1 VKTKGRRGK
10 GPSRAR
16 VEPRSPKPDARR
28 PKSYEFLPHP
38 ADVGFLARGK
48 TLEKVFEAAALAL
61 CDYGWELAR
70 VRARKKLDIRAH
82 AATLEDLLFVWLS
95 EILYETDA
103 AGWVFK
109 TFTVKR
115 VAQPG
120 LFTLSEAEGPAEAL
134 AQAGAGNGKKPDL
147 GLLWE
152 IQGVA
157 RGEKFSKKRHR
168 ARTYI
173 KAVTYHQ
180 LAVKQSP
187 AGWSATVYLD
197 V

>member
-1 VKTKGRRGK
+1 MKATKGRRGK

-16 VEPRSPKPDARR
+16 SQRRSPQPSAQRSKP
-28 PKSYEFLPHP
+28 YEFLPPP

-61 CDYGWELAR
+61 CDCGWELAR

-82 AATLEDLLFVWLS
+82 AATLADRRFIWLS

-103 AGWVFK
+103 APWVFK
-109 TFTVKR
+109 EFEVKR
-115 VAQPG
+115 VAQP
-120 LFTLSEAEGPAEAL
+120 
-134 AQAGAGNGKKPDL
+134 GAGNGKKPDL

-152 IQGVA
+152 IRGVA

-180 LAVKQSP
+180 LAVRQSP
-187 AGWSATVYLD
+187 TGWFAPAYLD

>member
-1 VKTKGRRGK
+1 MKTKGRRGK
-10 GPSRAR
+10 GSSRAR
-16 VEPRSPKPDARR
+16 SQRRSPQPSAQRSKP
-28 PKSYEFLPHP
+28 YEYLPHP
-38 ADVGFLARGK
+38 ADVGFLARGE

-61 CDYGWELAR
+61 SDCGWELTR
-70 VRARKKLDIRAH
+70 VRARKKLDITAH
-82 AATLEDLLFVWLS
+82 AATLEDLMFIWLS

-103 AGWVFK
+103 AHWVFK
-109 TFTVKR
+109 KFEVKR

-120 LFTLSEAEGPAEAL
+120 
-134 AQAGAGNGKKPDL
+134 AGNGAPP

-152 IQGVA
+152 IRGVA
-157 RGEKFSKKRHR
+157 RGEKFTKRRHR

-180 LAVKQSP
+180 LAVRQTL
-187 AGWSATVYLD
+187 AGWQATVYLD

>member
-1 VKTKGRRGK
+1 MKAKGRRGK
-10 GPSRAR
+10 GSSRAR
-16 VEPRSPKPDARR
+16 SRRRSPKPDAQRS
-28 PKSYEFLPHP
+28 KLYEFLPHP
-38 ADVGFLARGK
+38 ADIGFLARGR

-61 CDYGWELAR
+61 CDCGWELAR

-82 AATLEDLLFVWLS
+82 AATLEDLMVIWLS

-103 AGWVFK
+103 AHWVFK
-109 TFTVKR
+109 EFEVKR
-115 VAQPG
+115 VAQP
-120 LFTLSEAEGPAEAL
+120 
-134 AQAGAGNGKKPDL
+134 GAGNGKKPDL

-152 IQGVA
+152 IRGVA
-157 RGEKFSKKRHR
+157 RGEKFTKKRHR

-187 AGWSATVYLD
+187 TGWFATVYLD